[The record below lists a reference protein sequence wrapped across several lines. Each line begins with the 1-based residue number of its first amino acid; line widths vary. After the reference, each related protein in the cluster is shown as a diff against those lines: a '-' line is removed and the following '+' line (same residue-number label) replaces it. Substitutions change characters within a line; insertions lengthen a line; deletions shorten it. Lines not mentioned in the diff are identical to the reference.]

1 MSGTEIRLA
10 LDAIPMGGM
19 AEGTSGDDAVLFVRD
34 AAGVRAF
41 QAKCPH
47 LGAPLAKGE
56 ICGGRLYCPW
66 HKAAFALADGRLE
79 EPPALDALTR
89 YPVRLEGSDAVA
101 TLTPE
106 PAKSETAKTD
116 TAKIEPAKTET
127 AKTGPEQVLIVGAG
141 AAAVACVKTL
151 RREGYDGRI
160 TMVGREAHPP
170 YDRTKLSK
178 QFLAKPTPPE
188 KTWIAPDFDGANRVE
203 RITAAVARVE
213 PARRSVTLA
222 DGRTLQADAILVAT
236 GSRAVV
242 PDFPGKDLDGV
253 FTLRSLDDARRLSE
267 AAGDAKSVVVV
278 GAGFI
283 GLEAAAFLNKRGLS
297 VTVLAREDIPF
308 AKRFGE
314 QVGAAL
320 KRYHAGNGVTFAT
333 GSVARIAGTGRVAA
347 VETEDGRR
355 LPADLVLIGAG
366 AKPET
371 GLIADVAPEADGGL
385 AVGGDLALAEGVWIA
400 GDIAAFPETASGETA
415 RIEHWRL
422 AQQHGTHVARAM
434 LGRDGAFA
442 GAPFF
447 WSNQGDK
454 RLDYGGYAKGFD
466 RIILQG
472 DPDALDFIAYYVTGE
487 RVTAACSIG
496 RNPAFTA
503 FLHLLGLGRVPPAA
517 EIEAGADLPALARA

>member
-1 MSGTEIRLA
+1 MSATEIRLA

-19 AEGTSGDDAVLFVRD
+19 AEGAAGDETALFVRD

-66 HKAAFALADGRLE
+66 HKAAFALADGSLE

-89 YPVRLEGSDAVA
+89 YPVRIEGADAVA

-106 PAKSETAKTD
+106 PAEITKTD
-116 TAKIEPAKTET
+116 RTSKIEKTEKT
-127 AKTGPEQVLIVGAG
+127 AGAPVAQVLVVGSG

-160 TMVGREAHPP
+160 TLVGREAHAP

-178 QFLAKPTPPE
+178 QFLAKPTPPDKVRIE
-188 KTWIAPDFDGANRVE
+188 PDFDRTNRVE
-203 RITAAVARVE
+203 RVTAAVSRVD
-213 PARRSVTLA
+213 PAQRSVTLA
-222 DGRTLQADAILVAT
+222 DGRTLTADAILVAT

-242 PDFPGKDLDGV
+242 PDFPGQDLDGV
-253 FTLRSLDDARRLSE
+253 FTLRSLDDAVRLSA
-267 AAGDAKSVVVV
+267 AAGAAQSVVVV

-283 GLEAAAFLNKRGLS
+283 GLEAAAFLRKRGLA

-314 QVGAAL
+314 RVGAAL
-320 KRYHAGNGVTFAT
+320 KRYHAGNGVGFET
-333 GSVARIAGTGRVAA
+333 GSVAAITGSGRVEA

-355 LPADLVLIGAG
+355 LPADIVLIGAG
-366 AKPET
+366 AEPET
-371 GLIADVAPEADGGL
+371 GLVAGVTPEADGGL
-385 AVGGDLALAEGVWIA
+385 TVGGDLALAQGVWIA
-400 GDIAAFPETASGETA
+400 GDIAAFPEVASGETA

-422 AQQHGTHVARAM
+422 AQQHGSHVARAI
-434 LGRDGAFA
+434 LGRGGAFA
-442 GAPFF
+442 GVPFF

-472 DPDALDFIAYYVTGE
+472 DPDALDFIAYYATGD

-503 FLHLLGLGRVPPAA
+503 FLHLLGLGRLPPAA
-517 EIEAGADLPALARA
+517 AIEAGADLPALARA

>member
-1 MSGTEIRLA
+1 MDQEHLDSGKPREIRLA
-10 LDAIPMGGM
+10 LDAIPLGGK
-19 AEGTSGDDAVLFVRD
+19 AEGKAGDDAVLFVRD
-34 AAGVRAF
+34 ADGVRAF

-66 HKAAFALADGRLE
+66 HKAAFALADGSLE

-89 YPVRLEGSDAVA
+89 YPVRIEGDEAVA

-106 PAKSETAKTD
+106 PA
-116 TAKIEPAKTET
+116 PARHARTPL
-127 AKTGPEQVLIVGAG
+127 GQVLIVGTG
-141 AAAVACVKTL
+141 AAAAACITTL
-151 RREGYDGRI
+151 RREGFAGAI
-160 TMVGREAHPP
+160 TMVGREGHPP

-178 QFLAKPTPPE
+178 QFLAKPTPAE
-188 KTWIAPDFDGANRVE
+188 KTLLEPDFSAAHQVE
-203 RITAAVARVE
+203 RIEAEAVRID
-213 PARRSVTLA
+213 PAHLSVTLA
-222 DGRTLQADAILVAT
+222 DGRVLTGDALLIAT

-242 PDFPGKDLDGV
+242 PDFDGRDLDGV
-253 FTLRSLDDARRLSE
+253 MTLRSLDDAVRLS
-267 AAGDAKSVVVV
+267 AAAEQAKRVVVI

-283 GLEAAAFLNKRGLS
+283 GLEAAAFLTKRGLS
-297 VTVLAREDIPF
+297 VTVLAREEIPF

-314 QVGAAL
+314 AVGAAL
-320 KRYHAGNGVTFAT
+320 KRYHAGNGVTFVT
-333 GSVARIAGTGRVAA
+333 GKVARIAGTGSVEA
-347 VETEDGRR
+347 VETADGTQ

-366 AKPET
+366 AAPET
-371 GLIADVAPEADGGL
+371 GIVAGVEPDETGGL
-385 AVGGDLALAEGVWIA
+385 PVGADLKLADNVWIA
-400 GDIAAFPETASGETA
+400 GDIASFPERGSGVTA

-434 LGRDGAFA
+434 LGASGAFA

-454 RLDYGGYAKGFD
+454 RLDYGGYAPDFD

-472 DPDALDFIAYYVTGE
+472 DPAALDFIAYYV
-487 RVTAACSIG
+487 RQDRAVAACSIG

-503 FLHLLGLGRVPPAA
+503 FLHLLGEGRVPSPEA
-517 EIEAGADLPALARA
+517 IESGADLTALV

>member
-19 AEGTSGDDAVLFVRD
+19 AEGKSGDDAVLFVRD
-34 AAGVRAF
+34 ATGVRAF

-66 HKAAFALADGRLE
+66 HKAAFALADGSLE

-106 PAKSETAKTD
+106 PAKTG
-116 TAKIEPAKTET
+116 P
-127 AKTGPEQVLIVGAG
+127 AKTGPAQVLIVGAG

-160 TMVGREAHPP
+160 TLVGREAHPP

-188 KTWIAPDFDGANRVE
+188 KTWIEPDFDGANRVE
-203 RITAAVARVE
+203 RVTAEVARVE

-253 FTLRSLDDARRLSE
+253 FTLRSLDDARRLSD
-267 AAGDAKSVVVV
+267 AAGEAKSGETKSGETKSVVVV

-355 LPADLVLIGAG
+355 LPADIVLIGAG

-503 FLHLLGLGRVPPAA
+503 FLHLLGLGRLPPAA